1 MKKLLTIS
9 LILFI
14 FIMFSGC
21 GTSYVMAASSTEENS
36 SFNHYKFGA
45 FKGTYTF
52 KKSISEDSTIRI
64 VTYTEIEDDVLYIRI
79 KNGDEVVQELEVTR
93 QTNNTYYIDLE
104 KGNYKFEL
112 TSANVFKGELL
123 FDWENK
129 K

>member
-45 FKGTYTF
+45 FKGIYTF

-93 QTNNTYYIDLE
+93 QTNNTYYIDLT

>member
-79 KNGDEVVQELEVTR
+79 KNGDEVVQELEVTKS
-93 QTNNTYYIDLE
+93 TNNTYYIDLT

>member
-14 FIMFSGC
+14 FMIFSGC
-21 GTSYVMAASSTEENS
+21 GTSYAMAASSTEENS

-52 KKSISEDSTIRI
+52 KKTMSEDTTIRI
-64 VTYTEIEDDVLYIRI
+64 VTYTEIEDEVLYIRI
-79 KNGDEVVQELEVTR
+79 KKGDELVQTIEVTKEK
-93 QTNNTYYIDLE
+93 NNTYYIDLE
-104 KGNYKFEL
+104 KGSYKFEL
-112 TSANVFKGELL
+112 NSAKVFKGELL

>member
-52 KKSISEDSTIRI
+52 KKSILEDSTIRI
-64 VTYTEIEDDVLYIRI
+64 VTYTEIEDEVLYIRI

-93 QTNNTYYIDLE
+93 QTNNTYYIDLT

>member
-21 GTSYVMAASSTEENS
+21 TSYVMSASSIEENA

-45 FKGTYTF
+45 LKGTYTF
-52 KKSISEDSTIRI
+52 RKSISQDSTIRI
-64 VTYTEIEDDVLYIRI
+64 VTYTEIEDEVLYIRI
-79 KNGDEVVQELEVTR
+79 KKGDEVVKELEVIKS
-93 QTNNTYYIDLE
+93 TNDTYYIDLV
-104 KGNYKFEL
+104 KGNYTFEL
-112 TSANVFKGELL
+112 DSAKVFKGELL